1 MDGDIIKEEFRP
13 DAYGRPNPH
22 SPHSFRLT
30 ILDVCRSLN
39 AIFDLKASDMAEES
53 SWEGT
58 VVHFDSWDTTFLL
71 I

>member
-1 MDGDIIKEEFRP
+1 MDGDIIKEEFTP
-13 DAYGRPNPH
+13 DAWGRPNSY

-30 ILDVCRSLN
+30 ILDVCAPLD
-39 AIFDLKASDMAEES
+39 AGLDLKASDMAEVS
-53 SWEGT
+53 GSEGK